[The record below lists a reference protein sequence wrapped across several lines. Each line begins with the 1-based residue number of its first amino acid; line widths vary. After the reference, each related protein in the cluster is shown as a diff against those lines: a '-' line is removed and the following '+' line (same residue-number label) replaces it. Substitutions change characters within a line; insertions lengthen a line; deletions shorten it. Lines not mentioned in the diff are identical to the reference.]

1 VPRTSRAWSVVVVLL
16 ALSAPPVLAQQ
27 RPGQAPPVPGQ
38 ERPAPERRAAER
50 EHFQLKFGP
59 SYDEG
64 DFGTRQTTRTFFF
77 PVTFRYLGEHFD
89 IGLTGS
95 FIHLEAPRDVVIVE
109 GQPQRTGRERGG
121 RESVSGIGDLILR
134 GRYYLVDDPGPDSW
148 VPTLAP
154 FVKLKIPTAD
164 ADRGLGTGEVD
175 GGFGV
180 EFDKTIGD
188 FLVFGDVSYTFIGD
202 PPGQDF
208 RNRPAAS
215 LGLGYYVTRDILVGG
230 LIDWRRALVRGNEDP
245 VELVGLATFRLA
257 RTSSVTPHAFVGLT
271 HGSPDWGIGVEVSWK
286 FGRW

>member
-1 VPRTSRAWSVVVVLL
+1 MPIARSWSVVVVLL
-16 ALSAPPVLAQQ
+16 TLSAAPALAQQ

-38 ERPAPERRAAER
+38 ERPAPERLAAER
-50 EHFQLKFGP
+50 EHFQLKFGL

-64 DFGTRQTTRTFFF
+64 DFGTRQTTRTLFF

-89 IGLTGS
+89 IGITGS

-109 GQPQRTGRERGG
+109 GQTQRTGRAGGG

-134 GRYYLVDDPGPDSW
+134 ARYYLVDDPGPDSPL
-148 VPTLAP
+148 PTLAP

-164 ADRGLGTGEVD
+164 EDRGLGTGEVD
-175 GGFGV
+175 GGFGL
-180 EFDKTIGD
+180 EFDKTFGA

-202 PPGQDF
+202 PPGRDF
-208 RNRPAAS
+208 RDRPAAS
-215 LGLGYYVTRDILVGG
+215 LGLGYYVTRDILVAG
-230 LIDWRRALVRGNEDP
+230 LVDWRRALVRGTDDP

-257 RTSSVTPHAFVGLT
+257 RTLSVTPNVFVGLT
-271 HGSPDWGIGVEVSWK
+271 DGSPDWGVGVEVSWK